1 MSHTLKIILCNS
13 LVWRRQAAAAVSAM
27 FRLGHHA
34 HHAPAVRPVVA
45 ATPSM
50 EPLPPEPVQSEA
62 MERVDFS
69 RVMGSYGYF
78 ILVYLV

>member
-1 MSHTLKIILCNS
+1 
-13 LVWRRQAAAAVSAM
+13 
-27 FRLGHHA
+27 
-34 HHAPAVRPVVA
+34 
-45 ATPSM
+45 M